1 VYVAARTKT
10 IGGEA
15 PAFIGPGARGRER
28 EESMAGFK
36 DNNFIER
43 RDAALKA
50 KQELLEKFKARPAAD
65 DPRLLKLAEERRQIA
80 EARALRAAERE
91 KLRQEELVR
100 QAALEL
106 QRKQEEEARIA
117 AEKAAALAALQAE
130 QELKAQQKAA
140 RDARYAARKARR
152 R

>member
-1 VYVAARTKT
+1 
-10 IGGEA
+10 
-15 PAFIGPGARGRER
+15 
-28 EESMAGFK
+28 MAGFK

-50 KQELLEKFKARPAAD
+50 KQDLLEKFKARPAAD
-65 DPRLLKLAEERRQIA
+65 DPRLVKLAEERRQVA
-80 EARALRAAERE
+80 EARAIRAAERE

-106 QRKQEEEARIA
+106 QRKAEEE
-117 AEKAAALAALQAE
+117 
-130 QELKAQQKAA
+130 AA